1 MSVFG
6 MTQRWFDRRF
16 ELGLPASAFGPIL
29 ARLRSTPDRLVG
41 AVRGR
46 SVDALTHRVGDAW
59 SAQEHVGHL
68 LDLEPLWEQRL
79 DDFDN
84 GATTLHPADLENRK
98 THEANHN
105 ARNLEDLL
113 REFKTVRMRIVGR
126 LEKMTETELARVA
139 LHPRLQ
145 QPMSVVDLGYFVAEH
160 DDHHLQTIERLG
172 GQD

>member
-16 ELGLPASAFGPIL
+16 ELGLSASGFGPIL
-29 ARLRSTPDRLVG
+29 GRLRSTPGRLEG
-41 AVRGR
+41 AVHGYGR
-46 SVDALTHRVGDAW
+46 EALTRRSEGQW
-59 SAQEHVGHL
+59 SAQENVGHL

-79 DDFDN
+79 DDFDA
-84 GATTLHPADLENRK
+84 GATVLHPADLENRK

-105 ARNLEDLL
+105 AREIHDLL
-113 REFKTVRMRIVGR
+113 REFRTVRMRIVRR
-126 LEKMTETELARVA
+126 LEAMNDEQLARVS

-145 QPMSVVDLGYFVAEH
+145 QPMSVVDLAFFVAEH
-160 DDHHLQTIERLG
+160 DDHHLRTIERLG